1 MASSSGIFKVS
12 CVPLSILVSLLKDE
26 LSPMIR
32 FKIYILFLYCTH
44 LKKDTFSLC
53 WNSNIYLPLNS
64 EVQMEMGSSERALTA
79 VGDGL
84 GFVSSTGFPDELIE
98 RLRVRLLFSL
108 SWTCVRL

>member
-1 MASSSGIFKVS
+1 
-12 CVPLSILVSLLKDE
+12 
-26 LSPMIR
+26 
-32 FKIYILFLYCTH
+32 
-44 LKKDTFSLC
+44 
-53 WNSNIYLPLNS
+53 
-64 EVQMEMGSSERALTA
+64 MEMGSSERALTA

>member
-1 MASSSGIFKVS
+1 MASSSDIFKVS
-12 CVPLSILVSLLKDE
+12 RVPLSILVSLLKDE

-32 FKIYILFLYCTH
+32 FKKCILFLYCTH

-64 EVQMEMGSSERALTA
+64 EVAMGSRERALTA

-98 RLRVRLLFSL
+98 RLRIRLLFSL

>member
-1 MASSSGIFKVS
+1 MASSSDIFKVS
-12 CVPLSILVSLLKDE
+12 RVPLSILVSLLKDE

-32 FKIYILFLYCTH
+32 FKKYILFLYCTH

-64 EVQMEMGSSERALTA
+64 EVAMGSRERALTA

-98 RLRVRLLFSL
+98 RLRIRLLFSL
-108 SWTCVRL
+108 SWTCVRF